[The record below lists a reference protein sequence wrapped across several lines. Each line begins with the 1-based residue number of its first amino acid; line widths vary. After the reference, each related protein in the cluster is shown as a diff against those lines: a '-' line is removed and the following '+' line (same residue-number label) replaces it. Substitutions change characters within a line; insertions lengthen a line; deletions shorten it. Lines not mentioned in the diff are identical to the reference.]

1 MKGAVCKLI
10 YDEVIAENKKL
21 KEELKFSH
29 DCRCSARDAYESV
42 IKKVGDENKELQEQL
57 NEESQQRLKNKE
69 CWMKT
74 QQEYHKLKEENE
86 QLKEEINGDG
96 WLKQGYKTDLS
107 NSHKKHNFMFKQ
119 IVKLKEEID
128 SLQKSNQQKNKAYH
142 RFKKQV
148 KELQEGLDEE

>member
-1 MKGAVCKLI
+1 MKGAVCKRI
-10 YDEVIAENKKL
+10 YDEVIAENKKLKEENESLNRKMNDCVSATAYNELLNENADQSAMIEEL

-42 IKKVGDENKELQEQL
+42 IKKVGDENK
-57 NEESQQRLKNKE
+57 
-69 CWMKT
+69 
-74 QQEYHKLKEENE
+74 
-86 QLKEEINGDG
+86 
-96 WLKQGYKTDLS
+96 
-107 NSHKKHNFMFKQ
+107 
-119 IVKLKEEID
+119 KLKEEID